1 MRIDPEAVI
10 AREDTIEGA
19 LNYGKRIGEQ
29 HDGMET
35 LVTGSLHLIGGALS
49 LLQPLD

>member
-1 MRIDPEAVI
+1 MIRL
-10 AREDTIEGA
+10 REHCTNA
-19 LNYGKRIGEQ
+19 KRIGEQ

-35 LVTGSLHLIGGALS
+35 LVIGDLHLIGGALS